1 MVAINNLYESR
12 IRLTQ
17 QQSLLRTGNVN
28 ENNISIFSNTE
39 GLTQGMIDGTCIDG
53 KDDGKIGIG
62 EGIKSIAKGAVKS
75 VTNMFSSPENIVKTV
90 ATGVA
95 GAALIAVTGG
105 AATPFLI
112 AGGAIA
118 GGIQT
123 GKGIYEATQA
133 ETDAEKRAAL
143 ENVGGGAA
151 TLAMSAAAGK
161 AYTNATGNALIG
173 KGSLSTYKNA
183 LEASKTNV
191 SANFGKFT
199 SAFKGTT
206 TEATTTE
213 LVNSNVNTNNTQN
226 PFANSK
232 TESTATY
239 TQEQLHKV
247 YKKASVKCHPDN
259 GGNNDLMATL
269 NSLYE
274 MAQNGDQSSFVK
286 FVSQYKIAM

>member
-17 QQSLLRTGNVN
+17 QQSLLRTGNIN

-199 SAFKGTT
+199 TATKTAAQNASNKIGDIKISLKDTANDAYDVFNNVKSSIKSSAKEAAYNRFNNVKSTFKTASEAFKNMNI
-206 TEATTTE
+206 
-213 LVNSNVNTNNTQN
+213 NSEYVD
-226 PFANSK
+226 ANFK
-232 TESTATY
+232 G
-239 TQEQLHKV
+239 
-247 YKKASVKCHPDN
+247 YKN
-259 GGNNDLMATL
+259 GFEYY
-269 NSLYE
+269 S
-274 MAQNGDQSSFVK
+274 
-286 FVSQYKIAM
+286 